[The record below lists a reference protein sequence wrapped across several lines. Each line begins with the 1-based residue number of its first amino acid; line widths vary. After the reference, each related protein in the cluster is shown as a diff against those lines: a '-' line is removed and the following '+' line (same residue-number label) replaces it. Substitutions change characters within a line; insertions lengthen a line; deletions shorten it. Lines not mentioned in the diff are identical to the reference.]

1 MPAALQRTPTTGQ
14 REGEGVNGD
23 ASEATTYQR
32 PSDRPKAPDALTHA
46 RFKVRL
52 VSGVAMQV
60 LTDQRH
66 GYVRARIWRDGP
78 CGCGNTEAEA
88 VDDLLR
94 MYPGAARED
103 VAAP

>member
-1 MPAALQRTPTTGQ
+1 MGNATDTATVTDPSCTEGPAPYT
-14 REGEGVNGD
+14 
-23 ASEATTYQR
+23 R
-32 PSDRPKAPDALTHA
+32 PSNPPVAPDTLTHGA
-46 RFKVRL
+46 FKIRL
-52 VSGVAMQV
+52 SSGVAMRV

-88 VDDLLR
+88 VDDLRR